1 MKTRENEVS
10 SQKKRKFRNDGILAA
25 VILIIAVAVL
35 LLMNLTKVEG
45 NSVVVKIDGVETQRY
60 SLEEN
65 IEFEI
70 KTGENDEDYNIVVIE
85 DGKVSV
91 ADANCPDGIC
101 EDYRP
106 ISHVGRTIVCLPHK
120 VVIEITGETADNGL
134 DIVA

>member
-1 MKTRENEVS
+1 MKIRENEAS
-10 SQKKRKFRNDGILAA
+10 SQKKRKFRNDGILVT

-45 NSVVVKIDGVETQRY
+45 NSAVVKIDGVETQRF

-70 KTGENDEDYNIVVIE
+70 KTGKNKENYNVLVIK
-85 DGKVSV
+85 DGKASIVD
-91 ADANCPDGIC
+91 ADCPDGIC

-106 ISHVGRTIVCLPHK
+106 VSYVGETIICLPHK
-120 VVIEITGETADNGL
+120 VVIEIVGDNTDMEL
-134 DIVA
+134 DAAI

>member
-1 MKTRENEVS
+1 MKKCGDKAS
-10 SQKKRKFRNDGILAA
+10 SQKNKKFRNDGILAA
-25 VILIIAVAVL
+25 VIIIIAVAVL
-35 LLMNLTKVEG
+35 LLMNLTKVKG

-70 KTGENDEDYNIVVIE
+70 RTGENNEDYNIVVIE

-91 ADANCPDGIC
+91 AEANCPDGIC

-106 ISHVGRTIVCLPHK
+106 ISYVGRTIICLPHK
-120 VVIEITGETADNGL
+120 VVIEIVGDNTDMEL
-134 DIVA
+134 DAAI

>member
-1 MKTRENEVS
+1 MKIRENENS

-45 NSVVVKIDGVETQRY
+45 NSVVVKIDGVEAQRY

-70 KTGENDEDYNIVVIE
+70 KTGDNDEEYNIVVIKN
-85 DGKVSV
+85 GKVSV
-91 ADANCPDGIC
+91 TEANCPDGIC
-101 EDYRP
+101 KDYRP
-106 ISHVGRTIVCLPHK
+106 ISYVGSTIVCLPHK
-120 VVIEITGETADNGL
+120 VVIEIVGDSTDMEL
-134 DIVA
+134 DAAI

>member
-35 LLMNLTKVEG
+35 LLMNLTKVKG

-70 KTGENDEDYNIVVIE
+70 RTGENDEDYNIVVIE

-91 ADANCPDGIC
+91 AEANCPDGIC

-106 ISHVGRTIVCLPHK
+106 ISYVGRTIICLPHK
-120 VVIEITGETADNGL
+120 VVIEIVGDNTDMEL
-134 DIVA
+134 DAAI